1 MVVMRKLHFV
11 GTMPQFATAKAALS
25 WELDELPG
33 HLDRLYG
40 GETGPRSQWF
50 VPVVRELKRLPQV
63 VTVRSGDWTDY
74 DDVDRLKVPL
84 TARLRPEDVPLRF
97 AEHALEELEVLG
109 ELGTALPLQVGVP
122 GYLDMALFTFGPAG
136 VIRHGRTFL
145 RAVARE
151 LEQIRAASDN
161 VVFQLEVPAAL
172 IAVLSAPAPLRPL
185 MADVLARLVTAQ
197 VRSAPEGS
205 RFGVHL
211 CLGDMGHRALK
222 QLKDTGPLVH
232 LANALVRRWPTGR
245 TLEFVHLPMSGGDVP
260 PTTKPEF
267 YGPLRHL
274 VRSVRVIAGIA
285 HEEQAYEDQ
294 LVVRGLVEE
303 ALERPVDIATS
314 CGLGRR
320 TPEAAERATKSML
333 ALLD

>member
-1 MVVMRKLHFV
+1 MRKLHFV

-25 WELDELPG
+25 WELDEIAE
-33 HLDRLYG
+33 HLDRVHG

-50 VPVVRELKRLPQV
+50 VPVVKELKRLPQV

-84 TARLRPEDVPLRF
+84 HARLRPEDVPLRF

-109 ELGTALPLQVGVP
+109 ELGAALPLQVGVP
-122 GYLDMALFTFGPAG
+122 GYLDLALFTFGPTG

-145 RAVARE
+145 RAVAEE
-151 LEQIRAASDN
+151 LSRIRAASDN

-185 MADVLARLVTAQ
+185 MADTMARFVTAQ

-211 CLGDMGHRALK
+211 CLGDMGHKALK
-222 QLKDTGPLVH
+222 QLKDTGPLVL
-232 LANALVRRWPTGR
+232 LANALVRRWPEGR

-267 YGPLRHL
+267 YAPLRKL
-274 VRSVRVIAGIA
+274 VPCVRVIAGIA
-285 HEEQAYEDQ
+285 HEEQSYEDQ

-303 ALERPVDIATS
+303 ALGRPVDIATS